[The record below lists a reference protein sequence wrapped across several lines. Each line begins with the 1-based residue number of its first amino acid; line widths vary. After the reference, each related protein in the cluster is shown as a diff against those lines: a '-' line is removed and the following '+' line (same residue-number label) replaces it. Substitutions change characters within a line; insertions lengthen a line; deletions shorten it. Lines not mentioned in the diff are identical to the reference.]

1 MTGDDV
7 TLAAGFFNQPSS
19 VVLLTETVETA
30 AAKATFFF
38 WDAGKMLGDF
48 SLMDFPL
55 DAHQLDKSVASLVL
69 LKILTILK
77 NPSSNPIH

>member
-55 DAHQLDKSVASLVL
+55 DAHQLAADYIRVAGAQ
-69 LKILTILK
+69 
-77 NPSSNPIH
+77 H